1 MSDRRE
7 QQRWPAY
14 WAGRIKFKRSG
25 AVAECLVRNTSG
37 SGAKLV
43 VRGAVFVPREFVLHI
58 PKHGIDYR
66 AKVIWRRSEEV
77 GVAFERIE
85 SGDVR
90 ARLAERRRLGQQQ
103 PLSPDARE
111 AMTPMALL
119 RELKRLRQQNAT
131 LRRRLL
137 MQTD

>member
-1 MSDRRE
+1 MSDRRKH
-7 QQRWPAY
+7 QRWPAY
-14 WAGRIKFKRSG
+14 WAGRIKFNRSD

-66 AKVIWRRSEEV
+66 ATVIWRRSEEV

-85 SGDVR
+85 AGDVR
-90 ARLAERRRLGQQQ
+90 ARLAERRRLRQQK
-103 PLSPDARE
+103 PLSPDVRE

-119 RELKRLRQQNAT
+119 RELKRLRQQNAA
-131 LRRRLL
+131 LLRRLL